1 MCIYIDFAS
10 TLPNTSFIIIILGFG
25 YIKGAECK
33 LTNPKMR
40 LSWFYLKRTRAE
52 AIQKD
57 LALIAISS

>member
-10 TLPNTSFIIIILGFG
+10 TLPITSFIMIILGFG
-25 YIKGAECK
+25 YIEDAECK
-33 LTNPKMR
+33 LTNAKMR
-40 LSWFYLKRTRAE
+40 LSWVYLKRTRVE